1 METNRV
7 ICVQD
12 CYQLIHELDQAS
24 KTESDVQI
32 SDEIVLALRRY
43 VKKRMWRV
51 GIVYA
56 ASQMASRMLESY
68 QPYIKFRTGPL
79 AHLLTRQITH
89 PAIPLFRAFLQLFM
103 PKFMAW
109 MIAGDG

>member
-1 METNRV
+1 MMTLMK
-7 ICVQD
+7 I
-12 CYQLIHELDQAS
+12 
-24 KTESDVQI
+24 
-32 SDEIVLALRRY
+32 RY

-79 AHLLTRQITH
+79 AVSFPQLITCFNLLKGFPNFHLTKYKVI
-89 PAIPLFRAFLQLFM
+89 
-103 PKFMAW
+103 
-109 MIAGDG
+109 